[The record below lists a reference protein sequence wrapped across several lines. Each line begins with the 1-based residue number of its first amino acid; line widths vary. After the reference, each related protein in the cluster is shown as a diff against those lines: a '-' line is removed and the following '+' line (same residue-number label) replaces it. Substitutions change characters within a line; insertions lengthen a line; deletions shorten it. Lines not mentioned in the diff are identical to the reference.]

1 MPVQAQDYER
11 HVVKEGE
18 TLSSI
23 SRQYGVSVQELYRLN
38 PDSRQGL
45 KERMVLIIPSGSERE
60 PSSFK
65 RHRVKRKET
74 IFGIAQK
81 YDVEVNDLKRFNKE
95 LYSRPLK
102 RGERIRI
109 PVFPKVVEMPV
120 DPPVKEEPSEN
131 FHLVQPKETIYGIAR
146 QYGITI
152 AELREMNPELDD
164 TLQTG
169 ATLKVP
175 EKKIIETAV
184 VDNERFDLYEVQ
196 PREGFF
202 RLKVKFGLEQEEII
216 ALNPYAADGLKEGM
230 ILKLPRTENLSG
242 IGGDHLV
249 DLENAISDRSL
260 KRVAIMLP
268 FQVRSMERDSTEYNS
283 ELLETNG
290 AMRVALDFYSGVLM
304 AAEFAT
310 EKGIPV
316 ALDVY
321 DTQGEP
327 TRVARII
334 AENDFK
340 EVDAV
345 IGPLL
350 RTNVERAAADLKRAG
365 TPIFSPL
372 SNREVKISSNLFQTL
387 PTDEMLE
394 EAMLDFLKDSAA
406 GKKVF
411 IISDAKH
418 LRQKNALMG
427 ILPQAELISPR
438 EKGFLMVGDI
448 NERIKEEE
456 ENWFILAS
464 ENPIT
469 VSNVVG
475 LLNGLPEEFRAR
487 LLTLERNNAYS
498 YDDVS
503 NQHLAKLQFT
513 FPSVNKGIDYL
524 EKNAFITSYKNRYGV
539 LPNRFAI
546 RGFDVT
552 YDVLLRLASA
562 GDVYSANDSS
572 VVTEYTENKFSYSKK
587 LFSGY
592 QNRAFYIIK
601 YKDDLKFEILR

>member
-131 FHLVQPKETIYGIAR
+131 LHLVQPKETIYGIAR